1 MEELNNKQRRR
12 IVIKVG
18 TSSLIKADTGVI
30 HLSQLAKICEQI
42 TELQKSNEFQCA
54 IVTSGAVGAGML
66 QLGIKE
72 KPKELQKRQALAA
85 IGQAHLMHYYED
97 MFATLGVKTAQVLLT
112 LENLTQKSQYNRA
125 MNTFSSLFDYNV
137 VPIVNENDTVAIE
150 ELRFGDNDTLSAHVA
165 SLISAEYL
173 FLLTDV
179 DGLYTSNPMKDPNAR
194 RIQVVDDI
202 NKLMSKVDVASG
214 AGSAGGTGGMVTKLT
229 AARIASAAGCKTVI
243 GKSTEMEK
251 IIDCALGLRAGD
263 NNNNKEY
270 TLFLAAA
277 DAAKGKKRWM
287 LSLPVK
293 DRVRVNKEGEEDI
306 KSGEP
311 LLVKNVLVGD
321 ASNNNNNNNSFKVQD
336 CIIVEDEEGREIAR
350 AIVNYSAEDLNQ
362 QNLRLSDAEE
372 EFVHTSNL
380 CVTHFNEEYR
390 SVSRNN

>member
-1 MEELNNKQRRR
+1 M
-12 IVIKVG
+12 
-18 TSSLIKADTGVI
+18 
-30 HLSQLAKICEQI
+30 
-42 TELQKSNEFQCA
+42 
-54 IVTSGAVGAGML
+54 
-66 QLGIKE
+66 
-72 KPKELQKRQALAA
+72 
-85 IGQAHLMHYYED
+85 
-97 MFATLGVKTAQVLLT
+97 
-112 LENLTQKSQYNRA
+112 
-125 MNTFSSLFDYNV
+125 
-137 VPIVNENDTVAIE
+137 
-150 ELRFGDNDTLSAHVA
+150 
-165 SLISAEYL
+165 
-173 FLLTDV
+173 
-179 DGLYTSNPMKDPNAR
+179 
-194 RIQVVDDI
+194 
-202 NKLMSKVDVASG
+202 
-214 AGSAGGTGGMVTKLT
+214 TKLT

-251 IIDCALGLRAGD
+251 IIDFALGLRAGD